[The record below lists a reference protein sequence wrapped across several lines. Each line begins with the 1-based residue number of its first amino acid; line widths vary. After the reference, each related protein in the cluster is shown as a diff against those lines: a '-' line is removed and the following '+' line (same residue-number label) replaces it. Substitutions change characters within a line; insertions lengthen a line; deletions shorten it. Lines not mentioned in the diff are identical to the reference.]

1 MIVKFLEYIDCN
13 SLVLENETILLG
25 VSGGADS
32 VVMTQLFSQ
41 SEFNFGIAHCNF
53 QLRADDAN
61 NDQAFVENLAAEQSI
76 PFYSVKFDTKEY
88 ATQHGISIQM
98 AARDLRFEWFHSIC
112 KQHGYSK
119 IAIASNLNDS
129 IETSIINI
137 TKGTGLKGLHGIL
150 PQQENII
157 HPLLFANK
165 EQIYQY
171 AKTHN
176 IAFREDKSNDDTK
189 YTRNKIRHNVI
200 PVLKEI
206 NPSLENTFK
215 EFFEKIQHY
224 ETLVNA
230 TLESFME
237 TNVSQKNGEVSIDL
251 TALQNSIGKEI
262 LLYEILNGYG
272 YKGDQTKQ
280 IFASLKNQTGKL
292 FYSKTH
298 QLVTSSDK
306 LRLRPIKQET
316 FTSLLIEEKKSSIT
330 SPINLTF
337 TQGVTQI
344 EINSKVA
351 CLDLDKIEFPIT
363 LRKWEKGDRFK
374 PLGLEGNKKLS
385 DFFTDNKLSIFEK
398 ENIFVITSNSK
409 IVWVVGYRIDDRFK
423 VTNQTKNQL
432 TIRFLD

>member
-1 MIVKFLEYIDCN
+1 
-13 SLVLENETILLG
+13 
-25 VSGGADS
+25 
-32 VVMTQLFSQ
+32 
-41 SEFNFGIAHCNF
+41 
-53 QLRADDAN
+53 
-61 NDQAFVENLAAEQSI
+61 
-76 PFYSVKFDTKEY
+76 
-88 ATQHGISIQM
+88 M